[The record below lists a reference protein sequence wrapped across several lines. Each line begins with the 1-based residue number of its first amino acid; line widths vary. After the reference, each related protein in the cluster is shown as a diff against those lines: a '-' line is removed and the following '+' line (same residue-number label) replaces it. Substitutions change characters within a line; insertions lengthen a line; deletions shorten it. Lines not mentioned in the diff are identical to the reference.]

1 MKGGSG
7 GGRWGSG
14 GVADWQL
21 WLPPALSKPR
31 FRLYVAGH
39 SVSVIGGWIQQV
51 AIAWLVFRLT
61 NSAVLLGLAGFL
73 LNIFYLLL
81 GPLAGLAADRLPR
94 LKTLI
99 VIDSV
104 LATLS
109 TLLVAMAAAGVE
121 AVAAYL
127 AIAALIGVANAFEMP
142 VRQTLIRII
151 VEERALVTSAL
162 GMSAMVFNVGRM
174 VGPAIAGIVLAY
186 LSEAWC
192 FALNAL
198 SYAAIIAALLAMRL
212 PPEPARPAASAGAA
226 QTFGE
231 SLQVLFAF
239 PAVRYFLPVCV
250 ALGLLATP
258 YVPLM
263 PSIVSHFFDGQS
275 STLGLL
281 MSSAGI
287 GALASATYLSLQP
300 GYGRQIR
307 LMTIAPLAVGAAL
320 ALFAWSRSLPLSL
333 LLLAILGGAALLGVN
348 ATNAMLQQSVPDAW
362 RGRVIGLYSMS
373 FAGTAPI
380 GGLIA
385 GYGAERI
392 GLTTTLTINGILIIA
407 AGFAS
412 RWRLHNHPEALRGL
426 MRSLTR

>member
-1 MKGGSG
+1 
-7 GGRWGSG
+7 
-14 GVADWQL
+14 VADWQL

-99 VIDSV
+99 VIDIA
-104 LATLS
+104 LAALS

-121 AVAAYL
+121 NVAAYL
-127 AIAALIGVANAFEMP
+127 GVAALIGAANAFEMP

-192 FALNAL
+192 FALNTL

-212 PPEPARPAASAGAA
+212 PPEPARAAASAGAA

-320 ALFAWSRSLPLSL
+320 ALFAWSRNLPLSL
-333 LLLAILGGAALLGVN
+333 MLLAILGGAALLGVN

-392 GLTTTLTINGILIIA
+392 GLTTTLTINGLLIIA

>member
-1 MKGGSG
+1 M
-7 GGRWGSG
+7 
-14 GVADWQL
+14 ADWQL

-39 SVSVIGGWIQQV
+39 AVSVIGGWIQQV

-61 NSAVLLGLAGFL
+61 NSAFLLGLAGFL

-99 VIDSV
+99 VIDIV
-104 LATLS
+104 LAALS
-109 TLLVAMAAAGVE
+109 TLLVGLAAAGVE
-121 AVAAYL
+121 TVAAYL
-127 AIAALIGVANAFEMP
+127 GVAALIGAANAFEMP

-212 PPEPARPAASAGAA
+212 PPEPAWPAASLGAA
-226 QTFGE
+226 QSFSE

-320 ALFAWSRSLPLSL
+320 ALFAWSRNLPLSL
-333 LLLAILGGAALLGVN
+333 LLLAVLGGAALLGVN

-392 GLTTTLTINGILIIA
+392 GLTATLTINGLLIIA

>member
-1 MKGGSG
+1 
-7 GGRWGSG
+7 
-14 GVADWQL
+14 VADWQL

-61 NSAVLLGLAGFL
+61 NSAFLLGLAGFL

-99 VIDSV
+99 VIDIV
-104 LATLS
+104 LAALS
-109 TLLVAMAAAGVE
+109 TLLVGLAAAGVE
-121 AVAAYL
+121 TVAAYL
-127 AIAALIGVANAFEMP
+127 GVAALIGAANAFEMP

-212 PPEPARPAASAGAA
+212 PPEPAWPAASLGTA
-226 QTFGE
+226 QSFSE

-320 ALFAWSRSLPLSL
+320 ALFAWSRNLPLSL
-333 LLLAILGGAALLGVN
+333 LLLAVLGGAALLGVN

-392 GLTTTLTINGILIIA
+392 GLTATLTINGLLIIA

>member
-1 MKGGSG
+1 
-7 GGRWGSG
+7 
-14 GVADWQL
+14 VADWQL

-39 SVSVIGGWIQQV
+39 AVSVIGGWIQQV
-51 AIAWLVFRLT
+51 ALAWLVFRLT
-61 NSAVLLGLAGFL
+61 NSAVLLGLTGFL

-99 VIDSV
+99 VIDVV
-104 LATLS
+104 LAGLS
-109 TLLVAMAAAGVE
+109 GLLVAMAAAGVE
-121 AVAAYL
+121 TVAPYL
-127 AIAALIGVANAFEMP
+127 GVAALIGAANAFEMP
-142 VRQTLIRII
+142 VRQTLMRII

-198 SYAAIIAALLAMRL
+198 SYAGIIAALLAMRL
-212 PPEPARPAASAGAA
+212 PPEPARAAASAGAA

-307 LMTIAPLAVGAAL
+307 LMTIAPIAVGAAL

-348 ATNAMLQQSVPDAW
+348 ATNAMLQQSVPDTW